1 MTDGAETAV
10 RNACF
15 QLDDRWMKPS
25 RIGDAQHYSGPL
37 HSVECGFRALQVE
50 RERLF
55 HENVLAGRGGALD
68 LPAVLA
74 VRRRKHDPIDCRV
87 GEDLA
92 EIILQRYPVLGTEGF
107 GRSAGA
113 SMTGREADCAALA

>member
-1 MTDGAETAV
+1 MADGAELPV

-15 QLDDRWMKPS
+15 QLDHRWMKPS

-37 HSVECGFRALQVE
+37 HGVECGFRALQVE

-55 HENVLAGRGGALD
+55 HEDVLAGRRGALD
-68 LPAVLA
+68 LRAVLA
-74 VRRRKHDPIDCRV
+74 VRRRKDDPIDRRV

-92 EIILQRYPVLGTEGF
+92 EIILQRYAVLGTERF
-107 GRSAGA
+107 G
-113 SMTGREADCAALA
+113 